1 MHPSDKPWMTPYIK
15 SEIKWRQR
23 TFIADDMQNYQ
34 ALKLKVMELIRDA
47 KLRFYKNKTANL
59 RSTDPSKWFKSIYR
73 LCGDGGSANQV
84 PSSENL
90 TEIAE
95 KLQEAFTRPWHD
107 FTPTMAEVQPD
118 GLSVSSPHLPSMG
131 QVKNVLNN

>member
-1 MHPSDKPWMTPYIK
+1 MHPSDKPWMTRYIK

-23 TFIADDMQNYQ
+23 AFIADDIQNYQ

-59 RSTDPSKWFKSIYR
+59 HSTDPSKWFKSIYH
-73 LCGDGGSANQV
+73 LCGDRGSANQV
-84 PSSENL
+84 PSSDNL

-95 KLQEAFTRPWHD
+95 KLQEAFTRPWHN